1 MKTENKV
8 KKVKS
13 ELNTVLSNTDL
24 FPYTEGERT
33 KNDIIDLLIESKDV
47 FSKILNKL

>member
-13 ELNTVLSNTDL
+13 ELNQVLSNTDL
-24 FPYTEGERT
+24 FPYTEGEHT
-33 KNDIIDLLIESKDV
+33 KNDVIDLLIKDKDILI
-47 FSKILNKL
+47 KILNKL